1 VALPG
6 INNLRAVNIVISST
20 PVASTNI
27 SFIISYLQ
35 TTFNFV
41 Q

>member
-6 INNLRAVNIVISST
+6 INNLRVFNVVISST

-27 SFIISYLQ
+27 SFIFNVLQ
-35 TTFNFV
+35 ETLNFV